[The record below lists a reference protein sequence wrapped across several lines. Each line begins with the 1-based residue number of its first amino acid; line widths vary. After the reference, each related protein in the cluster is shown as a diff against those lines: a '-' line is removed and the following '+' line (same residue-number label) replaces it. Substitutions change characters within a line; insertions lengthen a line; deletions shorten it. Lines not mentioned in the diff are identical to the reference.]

1 MKSFHRVVEFLGWV
15 VVFTCLLLLASGCK
29 MLPPAPQKGSSYT
42 AKLQQMALVQTPD
55 APQLVPVGEVPQLN
69 FEQGENQ
76 ETPSEQVYERTIDGT
91 RVTESIRTSMG
102 TAQHDRARDDWA
114 SVAKLEA
121 KLRSYGSIK
130 LLGFGLLLAA
140 LAMFHPA
147 IRSFTGTTVQVWTG
161 AAGAALIFGA
171 QMLAGNETLV
181 LILVCVGGGAIYM
194 FRRHGYLQGMVDAN
208 KNGIPDALEAVLAK
222 LNNKQQEK

>member
-1 MKSFHRVVEFLGWV
+1 MFLLFV
-15 VVFTCLLLLASGCK
+15 ILLLCSGCR
-29 MLPPAPQKGSSYT
+29 MLPPAPQKGSVYT
-42 AKLQQMALVQTPD
+42 AKLQQMALVATPD

-69 FEQGENQ
+69 FTQGENQ

-102 TAQHDRARDDWA
+102 TAQHDKARDEWM

-130 LLGFGLLLAA
+130 LFGFVLILCALG
-140 LAMFHPA
+140 MFYPPVRA
-147 IRSFTGTTVQVWTG
+147 VTGTTVQVATG
-161 AAGAALIFGA
+161 ATGLGLVFGA

-181 LILVCVGGGAIYM
+181 LVLAVVGLAAFYL
-194 FRRHGYLQGMVDAN
+194 FRRHGYLQGQLDAN
-208 KNGIPDALEAVLAK
+208 KNGIPDFLERD
-222 LNNKQQEK
+222 